1 MLSAASRKYPGIR
14 APLHPLQ
21 LRCDSSPYSPGTPSL
36 SRLAGVA
43 HRRSRCFRIF
53 ARRCTRPNLRGR
65 AGAPALSLLLLLLL
79 LAAVPSEAA
88 NTVSVD
94 VGSVYASNEGTSI
107 DPALGTI
114 RGKLQSMF
122 NYTSYRML
130 DRKRRSLS
138 VGEAGEFELP
148 GRRSLRATPLPAQR
162 DKVRLFVQISD
173 GPRKLLAT
181 TLGLRRGGMVL
192 VGGPSHQAGVLILI
206 ISAE

>member
-1 MLSAASRKYPGIR
+1 MPG
-14 APLHPLQ
+14 
-21 LRCDSSPYSPGTPSL
+21 
-36 SRLAGVA
+36 
-43 HRRSRCFRIF
+43 
-53 ARRCTRPNLRGR
+53 PNARGR
-65 AGAPALSLLLLLLL
+65 AGAPALSFLLFLML

-88 NTVSVD
+88 DAVSVD

-114 RGKLQSMF
+114 REKLHSMF

-148 GRRSLRATPLPAQR
+148 GRRTMRATPLPSR
-162 DKVRLFVQISD
+162 GDKVRLSIQLSD
-173 GPRKLLAT
+173 GPRKLLST

>member
-1 MLSAASRKYPGIR
+1 MPG
-14 APLHPLQ
+14 L
-21 LRCDSSPYSPGTPSL
+21 DS
-36 SRLAGVA
+36 
-43 HRRSRCFRIF
+43 
-53 ARRCTRPNLRGR
+53 RGR
-65 AGAPALSLLLLLLL
+65 AGAPALVQRFAMRAVLLLLLSL

-88 NTVSVD
+88 DTVTID
-94 VGSVYASNEGTSI
+94 VGAVYASNEGSSI

-148 GRRSLRATPLPAQR
+148 DRRTMRATPLPSR
-162 DKVRLFVQISD
+162 GDKVRLSIRISD
-173 GPRKLLAT
+173 GPRNLLAT

-192 VGGPSHQAGVLILI
+192 VGGPSHKAGVLILL

>member
-1 MLSAASRKYPGIR
+1 MLRFDP
-14 APLHPLQ
+14 
-21 LRCDSSPYSPGTPSL
+21 
-36 SRLAGVA
+36 
-43 HRRSRCFRIF
+43 
-53 ARRCTRPNLRGR
+53 RGR
-65 AGAPALSLLLLLLL
+65 AGAPVLSFFLLLSL

-88 NTVSVD
+88 DKVSVE
-94 VGSVYASNEGTSI
+94 VGAVYASNEGTSI

-130 DRKRRSLS
+130 DRKRRALL

-148 GRRSLRATPLPAQR
+148 GRRTMRATPLPAQG
-162 DKVRLFVQISD
+162 DKVRLSVQISD
-173 GPRKLLAT
+173 GPRQLLTT